1 MYGLPDQVE
10 VDEEH
15 DTNGLSDYRAPLQN
29 VAFFYQ

>member
-1 MYGLPDQVE
+1 MAYQGQVK

-29 VAFFYQ
+29 VAFFYP